1 MIYSYK
7 SLHVIRIVGVNNAE
21 ITDSRNYLIF
31 SKFPQRRHRHHHHQ
45 LTNIHYTFFNYLHS
59 FVTPAMASTDKYKLV
74 YFTPPQYLSDINAAI
89 FATGAGVY
97 GEYSEVCFTT
107 LGVGQFRPSSSANPT
122 IGQASIDLASCI
134 KNNC

>member
-1 MIYSYK
+1 
-7 SLHVIRIVGVNNAE
+7 
-21 ITDSRNYLIF
+21 
-31 SKFPQRRHRHHHHQ
+31 
-45 LTNIHYTFFNYLHS
+45 
-59 FVTPAMASTDKYKLV
+59 MASTDKYKLV

-122 IGQASIDLASCI
+122 IGRPGKLEQVGEVRCEILCVGPDITQAAVAALKKVHPYEEVAYEVY
-134 KNNC
+134 KVEPF